1 LKPIYVSEDVLSQ
14 IADLARCRGTD
25 IAGVVAE
32 ALGLETAL
40 VQAQQNNGRL
50 LLEQRGRVRELIP
63 PDHQRIA

>member
-1 LKPIYVSEDVLSQ
+1 LKPIYVSEDVLGK

-25 IAGVVAE
+25 IAGVVSE

-40 VQAQQNNGRL
+40 VEAQQNNGRL

-63 PDHQRIA
+63 PDHHRIA